1 MGDFFFCIISVLL
14 QDLFIFSSVSFSVS
28 SLWCSSHLSGSAFVM
43 SMRGRVT
50 MGKLVGLAWATGSS
64 SGVSDLTLS
73 LSFSACRHD
82 SGGSCRLPENL
93 LWTIHSSTPRVLP
106 EHRDASLLSWGYK
119 EGQRV
124 NNSEN
129 AKAALNRLVDAAVE
143 ERRCSKMKRK
153 KNLSWAGSRK

>member
-1 MGDFFFCIISVLL
+1 MFLQKKKKQILNNGGGVWIISVLL

-28 SLWCSSHLSGSAFVM
+28 SLRCSSYLSGSAFVM
-43 SMRGRVT
+43 SMRGSVT

-82 SGGSCRLPENL
+82 NGGSCRLPENL

-106 EHRDASLLSWGYK
+106 ELRDASLLSWGYK
-119 EGQRV
+119 EVHKKITSQEFWICQSSLEQTGQW
-124 NNSEN
+124 
-129 AKAALNRLVDAAVE
+129 
-143 ERRCSKMKRK
+143 CCGRK
-153 KNLSWAGSRK
+153 KLQ